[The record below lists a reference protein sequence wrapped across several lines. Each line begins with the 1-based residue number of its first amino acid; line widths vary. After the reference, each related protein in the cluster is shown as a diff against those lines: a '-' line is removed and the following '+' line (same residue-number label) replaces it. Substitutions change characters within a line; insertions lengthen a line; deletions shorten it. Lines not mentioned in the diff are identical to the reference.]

1 MFFQNSNVIISPAAV
16 PEGSSFSTSFSTL
29 VTLCFIVLFC
39 FVIASAAEGLWE
51 WHSILLSLYLYC
63 RLCDLYVGFYRVGKQ
78 KTLLSIHPSELGN
91 QPYPR

>member
-1 MFFQNSNVIISPAAV
+1 MFFQNSDVIISPAAV

-29 VTLCFIVLFC
+29 VTLCFIVLF

-63 RLCDLYVGFYRVGKQ
+63 RVCDLYVGFIELENKRLYSLY
-78 KTLLSIHPSELGN
+78 TLQN
-91 QPYPR
+91 